1 MVNLYKNY
9 VTNEY
14 TVKKWIENELK
25 KRVRFDN
32 IITETI
38 NFNKIF
44 GGSATLGGTNNGN
57 GELIIK
63 DSSDVEKVKINNLGI
78 TLADDTEIIGGDGV
92 LSTFQYNGIN
102 DYWFTPHVSSYTNGY
117 WFLGYNSDMFSENWG
132 NYIFFDVNIPSNFT
146 ISSATIT
153 IFHSPVYWDN
163 GGDYALWGYC
173 RNVKAYTITNYNSI
187 TVNAAYASD
196 YEMNL
201 GYTFSEIA
209 NAFGASGFTAN
220 VPTTPSHDGQIVTS
234 ANIGS
239 SLAVG
244 FNKIAIKTGDAVPA
258 FNASVATNGANLG
271 AKTGMVFAVL
281 NVTGY
286 QGKE

>member
-1 MVNLYKNY
+1 MANLYKNY

-32 IITETI
+32 IETETI
-38 NFNKIF
+38 NFDKIF
-44 GGSATLGGTNNGN
+44 GGSATLGGANNGD

-63 DSSDVEKVKINNLGI
+63 DSSDVKKVKINNLGI
-78 TLADDTEIIGGDGV
+78 TLADDTEIIGGNGV
-92 LSTFQYNGIN
+92 LSTFQYNGVN
-102 DYWFTPHVSSYTNGY
+102 DRWFEGGSSYVNGY
-117 WFLGYNSDMFSENWG
+117 WLLGYNTNMLDANWA

-146 ISSATIT
+146 ITEAKIT
-153 IFHSPVYWDN
+153 LFHSPVYWDN
-163 GGDYALWGYC
+163 AGDYALWGWC

-187 TVNAAYASD
+187 TIDAAFASEYAMT
-196 YEMNL
+196 YT
-201 GYTFSEIA
+201 YTFSEIA
-209 NAFGASGFTAN
+209 NTFGASGFTAN
-220 VPTTPSHDGQIVTS
+220 TPTDLSHDGQITTS
-234 ANIGS
+234 ADISS